1 MDKDSSHHF
10 NVFPSLD
17 KHLSTIGI
25 WGCMTFFSNFFFFL
39 MWMIFKVFIEL
50 VTVLLL
56 FNVLVF
62 LAKSH
67 MGSWLPNQGLNPHP
81 LFWKVKS

>member
-1 MDKDSSHHF
+1 
-10 NVFPSLD
+10 
-17 KHLSTIGI
+17 
-25 WGCMTFFSNFFFFL
+25 

-62 LAKSH
+62 LSKSH
-67 MGSWLPNQGLNPHP
+67 MGSWLPNQGSNPHP

>member
-1 MDKDSSHHF
+1 
-10 NVFPSLD
+10 
-17 KHLSTIGI
+17 
-25 WGCMTFFSNFFFFL
+25 

-67 MGSWLPNQGLNPHP
+67 MGSWLPNQGSNPHP
-81 LFWKVKS
+81 LFWKVKSEPLDRQGSSRAAQCLVMGAVLRIVGCLAACLASIL